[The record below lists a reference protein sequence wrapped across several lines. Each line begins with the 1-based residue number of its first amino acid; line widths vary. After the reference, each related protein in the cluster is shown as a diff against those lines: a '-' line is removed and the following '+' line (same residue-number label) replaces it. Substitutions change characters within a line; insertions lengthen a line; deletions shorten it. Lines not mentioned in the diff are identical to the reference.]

1 MCWSMSYFSR
11 GTSDLIVPSDF
22 INNVILFFITPKF
35 EDRPERCSNV
45 SSDFSTSAAAE
56 GRVPQRMD

>member
-1 MCWSMSYFSR
+1 MCCSMSYFSR
-11 GTSDLIVPSDF
+11 ETSDF

-35 EDRPERCSNV
+35 EDRPERCSNI